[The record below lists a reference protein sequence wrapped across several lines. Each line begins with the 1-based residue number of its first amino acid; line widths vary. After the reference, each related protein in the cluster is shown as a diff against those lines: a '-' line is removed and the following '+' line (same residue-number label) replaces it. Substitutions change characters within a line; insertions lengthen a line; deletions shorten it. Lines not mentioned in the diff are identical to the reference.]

1 MKLKLLS
8 LAYTLDLEDNMQWTA
23 EELEKQ
29 VKQTRKELLDHFK
42 TLSSSDRRRLEK
54 LFESLERLQQK
65 LQYRKFRDRERA
77 EARWM
82 HGEY

>member
-1 MKLKLLS
+1 
-8 LAYTLDLEDNMQWTA
+8 MQWTA

-29 VKQTRKELLDHFK
+29 VKQTRKELMSAVDN
-42 TLSSSDRRRLEK
+42 LSARDKRIIK
-54 LFESLERLQQK
+54 KKFEDLERLQQK

>member
-1 MKLKLLS
+1 
-8 LAYTLDLEDNMQWTA
+8 MQWTA

>member
-1 MKLKLLS
+1 
-8 LAYTLDLEDNMQWTA
+8 MQWTA

-29 VKQTRKELLDHFK
+29 VKQTRKELMSAFDN
-42 TLSSSDRRRLEK
+42 LSARDKRITK
-54 LFESLERLQQK
+54 KKFEELERLQQK

>member
-1 MKLKLLS
+1 MTYKPL
-8 LAYTLDLEDNMQWTA
+8 TA
-23 EELEKQ
+23 EQLEKE
-29 VKQTRKELLDHFK
+29 VEQTRKELLDHLK
-42 TLSSSDRRRLEK
+42 TLSSSDRRKLEK

>member
-1 MKLKLLS
+1 
-8 LAYTLDLEDNMQWTA
+8 MQWTA

-29 VKQTRKELLDHFK
+29 VKQTLKELLDHLK

>member
-1 MKLKLLS
+1 
-8 LAYTLDLEDNMQWTA
+8 MQWTA

-29 VKQTRKELLDHFK
+29 VKQTRKELLDHLK

>member
-1 MKLKLLS
+1 
-8 LAYTLDLEDNMQWTA
+8 MQWTA

-54 LFESLERLQQK
+54 AFESLERLQQE

>member
-1 MKLKLLS
+1 
-8 LAYTLDLEDNMQWTA
+8 MQWTA

-65 LQYRKFRDRERA
+65 LQYRNFRDRERA